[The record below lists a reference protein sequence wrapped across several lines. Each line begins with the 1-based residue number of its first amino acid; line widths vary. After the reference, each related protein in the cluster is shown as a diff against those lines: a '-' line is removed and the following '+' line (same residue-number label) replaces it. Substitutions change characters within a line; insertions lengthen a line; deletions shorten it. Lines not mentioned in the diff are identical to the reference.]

1 MQNQY
6 INELLN
12 IPELH
17 VNQILSICRD
27 ELHIEA
33 VPVACRQCC
42 PICLSAQHVIRK
54 GTNAL
59 KDKPIIPRR
68 SFFDKGHFLALTG
81 MFSVPKPAHSVHERF
96 IHSLEKDTTNE

>member
-17 VNQILSICRD
+17 VNQILSICLD

-54 GTNAL
+54 GTNGIRTVRL
-59 KDKPIIPRR
+59 LLPDQLGRIYKLFFSKGTRSKPGTY
-68 SFFDKGHFLALTG
+68 SF
-81 MFSVPKPAHSVHERF
+81 
-96 IHSLEKDTTNE
+96 